1 LMVFS
6 RLIGQSRGVT
16 ELAGKPAPTG
26 DLRVGAK
33 PACAGWEQSASQ
45 AAQAAFAA
53 RRAT

>member
-1 LMVFS
+1 MVFS

-26 DLRVGAK
+26 LWPAK
-33 PACAGWEQSASQ
+33 PACAGQERSASK